1 MKPAV
6 GRGKRRLVR
15 DGFCVGNVFKW
26 QKQAKQL
33 RYVIQQNH
41 LGKNKAWI
49 CELVGF
55 TILRHPAVRGLH
67 GGCAL
72 G

>member
-1 MKPAV
+1 M
-6 GRGKRRLVR
+6 
-15 DGFCVGNVFKW
+15 FCVGKVFYKW
-26 QKQAKQL
+26 QKQAEQL

-55 TILRHPAVRGLH
+55 TILRHPEYGGGLR